1 MTNEREHRKE
11 ELTGRVALVTGAGRG
26 IGRAIAQALADAD
39 AAVAV
44 VARSSEEIAETTR
57 LIQATGSQALG
68 LTVDLLDRRAVE
80 QMAQEIGAQLG
91 PVDILVNNA
100 GRHHAIGPLWL
111 IDPDDWWQDVEAN
124 LRSAF
129 LCTRALVPDMIARR
143 HGCIINV
150 SSKAGNGPR
159 PYSSAYSSSKAA
171 LTRLTES
178 LALSIKEYGVS
189 AFAIHPGSVRTAMA
203 DYLINSEAGQ
213 AWVPEFRAIYEETEI
228 PAERAGQL
236 VVRLAS
242 GQADA
247 LSGRFLSVYDDIDV
261 LLERA
266 QDSVEDDLYTLR
278 LREW

>member
-1 MTNEREHRKE
+1 MTNERENRKK
-11 ELTGRVALVTGAGRG
+11 ELIGRVALVTGAGRG
-26 IGRAIAQALADAD
+26 IGRAIAQVLADAG

-44 VARSSEEIAETTR
+44 VARSSEEIAETAE
-57 LIQATGSQALG
+57 LIQTTGGQTLG
-68 LTVDLLDRRAVE
+68 LTVDLLDQHAVE
-80 QMAQEIGAQLG
+80 QMAQEIGLQFG

-129 LCTRALVPDMIARR
+129 LCTRAIVPDMIARR
-143 HGCIINV
+143 RGCVINV

-178 LALSIKEYGVS
+178 LALSTKEYGVS
-189 AFAIHPGSVRTAMA
+189 VFAIHPGSVRTAMA
-203 DYLINSEAGQ
+203 DYLINSEVGQ
-213 AWVPEFRAIYEETEI
+213 TWVPELRAIYEETEI
-228 PAERAGQL
+228 PAEQAGKL

-247 LSGRFLSVYDDIDV
+247 LSGRFLSVYDDIDA

-266 QDSVEDDLYTLR
+266 EDIVGDDLYMLR
-278 LREW
+278 LQE